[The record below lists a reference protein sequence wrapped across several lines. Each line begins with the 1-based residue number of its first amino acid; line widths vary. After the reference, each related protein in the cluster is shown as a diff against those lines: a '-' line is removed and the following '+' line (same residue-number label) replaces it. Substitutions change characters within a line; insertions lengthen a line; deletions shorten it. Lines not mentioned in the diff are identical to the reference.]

1 MIYYVDID
9 ETICSYPEERA
20 YEKAIPIVENINIIN
35 ALYEEGNT
43 VVYWTAR
50 GSTTGIDWRQTTEQ
64 QLITWGAKH
73 HELRLGKP
81 HYDLFICD
89 KAISTEVFFKDK
101 GVNS

>member
-20 YEKAIPIVENINIIN
+20 YEKAVPIVENISRIN

-50 GSTTGIDWRQTTEQ
+50 GATTGIDWADITQK
-64 QLITWGAKH
+64 QLSQWGAKH
-73 HELRLGKP
+73 HELKMNKP

-89 KAISTEVFFKDK
+89 KAINSYEYFKGEANK
-101 GVNS
+101 

>member
-20 YEKAIPIVENINIIN
+20 YEKAVPIVENISRIN

-50 GSTTGIDWRQTTEQ
+50 GATTGIDWADITQK
-64 QLITWGAKH
+64 QLSQCI
-73 HELRLGKP
+73 LILS
-81 HYDLFICD
+81 LF
-89 KAISTEVFFKDK
+89 
-101 GVNS
+101 